1 MFIARI
7 ASVMEFLSVGSQR
20 YVCLEYILHWAV
32 LMGEKAKS
40 RSGNI

>member
-1 MFIARI
+1 MFSPRI

-20 YVCLEYILHWAV
+20 YVYLEYILHWAI
-32 LMGEKAKS
+32 LMGERAKS